1 MLWDSRAWKHDTC
14 DRSNALYPSNIVRGD
29 ELEQEMAMLDACS
42 CQLVRVLHA
51 LLVSC
56 NVQHLEEQGVTVIC
70 CTADAHA

>member
-42 CQLVRVLHA
+42 CQLV
-51 LLVSC
+51 
-56 NVQHLEEQGVTVIC
+56 
-70 CTADAHA
+70 